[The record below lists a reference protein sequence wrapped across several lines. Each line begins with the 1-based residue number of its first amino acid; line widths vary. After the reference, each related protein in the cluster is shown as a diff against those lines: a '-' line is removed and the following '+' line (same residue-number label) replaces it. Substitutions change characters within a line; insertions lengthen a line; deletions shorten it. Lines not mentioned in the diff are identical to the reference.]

1 MIHYFNR
8 NRQYMQYDDYLAKL
22 PIGSG
27 IVQGTCRHLV
37 RDQLKETGMRW
48 ELFESSAQLISK
60 GTS

>member
-1 MIHYFNR
+1 
-8 NRQYMQYDDYLAKL
+8 MQYDDYLAKGY

-27 IVQGTCRHLV
+27 IVQGTCRQLV
-37 RDQLKETGMRW
+37 RNQLEGTGMRW